1 MLTKV
6 NLITGFLG
14 SGKTTTI
21 RHLLSQ
27 KPEDEVW
34 AVLVNEFG
42 EVGIDGA
49 LLADSGAVLK
59 EIPGGCM
66 CCVNGLP
73 MQVGLNML
81 LQQKK
86 PHRLLIEPTG
96 LGHPK
101 QILSLLTSDI
111 YQPWLTLQATLC
123 LLDARQLSD
132 ARYTENENFR
142 DQLAAADMIIANKRD
157 TYTADDLAALQQWQQ
172 ANGDGRQ
179 IIEASQGN
187 VDQQLLDQ
195 PRPPSSQER
204 IRELPDGAHHHAH
217 KPKNNL
223 AALQLPSGQSWRRS
237 LNEGQ
242 GYHACGWIF
251 APETAFDTAALLDWV
266 RLSPVNRVKGVM
278 RIKEGTL
285 VVNRQG
291 HDLHI
296 ETRSTA
302 PIDSRIEIINETP
315 AEWNTLQASLLKA
328 RLANVD

>member
-111 YQPWLTLQATLC
+111 YQPWLTLQSTLC

-132 ARYTENENFR
+132 TRYTGNENFR
-142 DQLAAADMIIANKRD
+142 DQLAAADIIIANKRD
-157 TYTADDLAALQQWQQ
+157 AYNADDLAALQQWQQ
-172 ANGDGRQ
+172 ASGDGRQ
-179 IIEASQGN
+179 IIEASEGKI
-187 VDQQLLDQ
+187 DRQLLEQ
-195 PRPPSSQER
+195 SRHNL
-204 IRELPDGAHHHAH
+204 RELPDGAHHHSH
-217 KPKNNL
+217 KPTNGL
-223 AALQLPSGQSWRRS
+223 AALQLPGGQSWRRS
-237 LNEGQ
+237 LNQGQ

-291 HDLHI
+291 YDLHI
-296 ETRSTA
+296 ETRSAA
-302 PIDSRIEIINETP
+302 PMDSRIEIINETP

>member
-132 ARYTENENFR
+132 TRYTGNENFR

-157 TYTADDLAALQQWQQ
+157 TYNADDLAALQQWQQ
-172 ANGDGRQ
+172 ASGDGRQ

-187 VDQQLLDQ
+187 IDRQLLDQ
-195 PRPPSSQER
+195 SRHNL
-204 IRELPDGAHHHAH
+204 RELPDGAHHHSH
-217 KPKNNL
+217 KPTNGL
-223 AALQLPSGQSWRRS
+223 AALQLPGGQSWRRS
-237 LNEGQ
+237 LNQGQ

-251 APETAFDTAALLDWV
+251 ASETAFDTAALLDWV

-328 RLANVD
+328 RLTNVD

>member
-6 NLITGFLG
+6 NVITGFLG

-132 ARYTENENFR
+132 TRYTENENFR

-157 TYTADDLAALQQWQQ
+157 TYTVDDLAALQQWQQ
-172 ANGDGRQ
+172 ASGDGRQ
-179 IIEASQGN
+179 IIEVSQGN
-187 VDQQLLDQ
+187 VDQQQLDHA
-195 PRPPSSQER
+195 RHNV
-204 IRELPDGAHHHAH
+204 RELPDGTHHHAH
-217 KPKNNL
+217 KPTNGL
-223 AALQLPSGQSWRRS
+223 AALKLPDGQSWRRS
-237 LNEGQ
+237 LNQGQ

-251 APETAFDTAALLDWV
+251 EPETAFDTAALLDWV
-266 RLSPVNRVKGVM
+266 RLSPVSRVKGVM

-296 ETRSTA
+296 ETRSAA

-315 AEWNTLQASLLKA
+315 AEWNTLQTSLLKA